1 MSYYPVLLSSGV
13 VGITVSLV
21 IIGGG
26 LIWLLLKTL
35 RAQEVDRR
43 IIFLFMFVAVATPI
57 IFPFTFEERLSPTVK
72 SAFEMI
78 ESLPPNSRVL
88 ISYDYDPAGAPELQ
102 PHANSFVRH
111 VFAKGH
117 RIVFMGLW
125 PQGQSLLNI
134 TVQRVLIPEFPD
146 KKPGVDYAILGY
158 KAGNEGV
165 LNVILTNLRKMFP
178 TDVNSVP
185 LSQIPIFDG
194 IESVRDFD
202 LAIPIGSGQPGVKEW
217 VLFIG
222 DPGRVPIV
230 GGAAAVSTP
239 QLFPY
244 YPKQLK
250 GLLGGV
256 KGGAEYESELKRRYP
271 QFGAVETPAMK
282 MMGPQT
288 LAHLV
293 IMAFI
298 ILGNVA
304 YFRQRARGG
313 KQ

>member
-1 MSYYPVLLSSGV
+1 MSYYPILLASGV
-13 VGITVSLV
+13 VGIAVSLV

-26 LIWLLLKTL
+26 LVWLLVRTI

-43 IIFLFMFVAVATPI
+43 VIFLFIFVAVATPV

-72 SAFEMI
+72 AAFDQI
-78 ESLPPNSRVL
+78 ENLPSGSRVL
-88 ISYDYDPAGAPELQ
+88 ISYDFDPAGAPELQ

-111 VFAKGH
+111 AFAKGH
-117 RIVFMGLW
+117 KIVFMGLW
-125 PQGQSLLNI
+125 PQGQSLLNV
-134 TVQRVLIPEFPD
+134 TLQQVVIPEFPD
-146 KKPGVDYAILGY
+146 KKSGVDYAVLGY

-165 LNVILTNLRKMFP
+165 LNVIVTNLRKMFP

-185 LSQIPIFDG
+185 LEQIPIFDG
-194 IESVRDFD
+194 VRSMRDFD
-202 LAIPIGSGQPGVKEW
+202 LILPIGSGQPGVKEW
-217 VLFIG
+217 VLFVG
-222 DPGRVPIV
+222 DPAQVPIA
-230 GGAAAVSTP
+230 GGVAAVSTP

-271 QFGAVETPAMK
+271 RFSGTDTPAMR

-298 ILGNVA
+298 VLGNVA
-304 YFRQRARGG
+304 FFRRRARGESR
-313 KQ
+313 